1 MPISLSRA
9 TVVFLSG
16 FAMSVAPL
24 AVATIAAAPSW
35 AGCGAEQ
42 TPDGTGGDCP
52 PPPADPPP
60 AAAPAPAFPGLPPL
74 SPSDVK
80 VNPPTFEGFNGG
92 GVSWSWPQLCG
103 PNIQTPIPFV
113 GFQPCI

>member
-1 MPISLSRA
+1 MPISLTKSA
-9 TVVFLSG
+9 AAILSA
-16 FAMSVAPL
+16 FALSSVPL
-24 AVATIAAAPSW
+24 MFATIVEPAPSW
-35 AGCGAEQ
+35 AACDAAPAG
-42 TPDGTGGDCP
+42 DGVASDCA

-60 AAAPAPAFPGLPPL
+60 AAAAPGLPALPPFN
-74 SPSDVK
+74 PSDIK